1 MQGTIIFVG
10 FPATEPLHVILE
22 LSLHYSAYRHY
33 VTAYACVYQVVLNLA
48 VDGLGQLASIY
59 VAHVILNLL
68 NPNSLV
74 EGSLRCV
81 LLRVEDAG
89 PAVNVDALVRGLPLH
104 RDKVI
109 FRRLGAKFTYLAVDE
124 MHLNSCLALM
134 ALELD
139 GLHEDLDRAH
149 TEDGASQADEFVNQ
163 M

>member
-1 MQGTIIFVG
+1 MQRTVILVG
-10 FPATEPLHVILE
+10 FPPAEPLHVILE
-22 LSLHYSAYRHY
+22 LGLHYTAYGHY
-33 VTAYACVYQVVLNLA
+33 VTAYACVDQVVLDLT

-68 NPNSLV
+68 NPDPLV

-104 RDKVI
+104 KDKVI
-109 FRRLGAKFTYLAVDE
+109 FRRLYAKFTNLAIYE

-139 GLHEDLDRAH
+139 
-149 TEDGASQADEFVNQ
+149 
-163 M
+163 